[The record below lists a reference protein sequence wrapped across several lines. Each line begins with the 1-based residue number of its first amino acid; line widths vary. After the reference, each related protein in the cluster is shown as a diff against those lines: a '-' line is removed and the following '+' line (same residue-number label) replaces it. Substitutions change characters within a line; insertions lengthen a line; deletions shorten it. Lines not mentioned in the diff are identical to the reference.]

1 MSSAVV
7 LPAPSTPSKKRLAP
21 DTAAAD
27 VKQWTSPRKAAALAA
42 AAAAAQGAAPL
53 PSSSLHV
60 VADKKLAA
68 AAATKKQPKEVA
80 EPAAAAAEPKA
91 KAAKAKA
98 PAAAAE
104 GSAAA
109 AAAAPAPVVAPTM
122 PTTKMERRIVTL
134 IETQLDAANKAHRAK
149 HIDDDVAEGAAAAS
163 EPTKVSVSSNA
174 KHAIASLV
182 LKFAETLIAETQYHA
197 AAARRAAP
205 LVSSSKSRKVYPR
218 VVAVA
223 VVAIFGATADGVNVA
238 HALTR
243 AGDLALA
250 VVEQKRLARNAAVD
264 ADPVKKAAK
273 EAAFAALK
281 QAAAEKAVA
290 KKVAKE
296 AAAMQA

>member
-1 MSSAVV
+1 M
-7 LPAPSTPSKKRLAP
+7 
-21 DTAAAD
+21 
-27 VKQWTSPRKAAALAA
+27 
-42 AAAAAQGAAPL
+42 
-53 PSSSLHV
+53 
-60 VADKKLAA
+60 
-68 AAATKKQPKEVA
+68 
-80 EPAAAAAEPKA
+80 

-98 PAAAAE
+98 PAAAAAAAE

-109 AAAAPAPVVAPTM
+109 APAPAPVIVPTM

-134 IETQLDAANKAHRAK
+134 IETQLDAANKVYRAM
-149 HIDDDVAEGAAAAS
+149 HIDVDVAEGTAS

-273 EAAFAALK
+273 EATFCGLK

-296 AAAMQA
+296 AAAMQALRRGAATFHESESSFATLSLHCALSL